1 MLWGKK
7 EGQRLQSRRFRP
19 NRKGKL
25 KPGDVSKS
33 FPMKSGPSPL
43 YLLYSKNANS
53 QANGTKQETR
63 GLVSEQ
69 AKEFQR
75 KEL

>member
-1 MLWGKK
+1 
-7 EGQRLQSRRFRP
+7 
-19 NRKGKL
+19 
-25 KPGDVSKS
+25 
-33 FPMKSGPSPL
+33 MKSGPSPL

-53 QANGTKQETR
+53 QANGSKQETR